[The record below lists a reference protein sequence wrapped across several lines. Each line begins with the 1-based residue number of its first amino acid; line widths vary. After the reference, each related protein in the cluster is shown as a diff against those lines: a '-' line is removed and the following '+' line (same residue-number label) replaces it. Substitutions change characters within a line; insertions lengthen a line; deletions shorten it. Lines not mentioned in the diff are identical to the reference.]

1 MRMSGMDKVQIK
13 VNPGNIR
20 LNPDSRHNLLT
31 ALSVHGFFR
40 HLPLCAGIGRC
51 GNCRIR
57 FVSPP
62 PRPTF
67 KDKETLT
74 PGELEEGWRLACEH
88 GPEPGQEID
97 VPSGRPVFNFSLV
110 SREAPLSLVVDVGTT
125 SVKWAFDH
133 GKGKTSFGSAPN
145 PQSATGGE
153 VMSRMQF
160 ALDGLERAAAQKEAL
175 SGLIRDILA
184 LVQTAPPLTVLT
196 GNPAMICLA
205 FGLDCTTLAR
215 APYSLPLKGNAWYDL
230 GEGLPQVYVPP
241 LVSPFLGADIVCGL
255 LATGSLEHEKPW
267 LFADFGT
274 NAEMILGTENGCF
287 GTSVAMGPALEGCGL
302 RFGAV
307 AGEKGACTQIVM
319 DKNGIYP
326 RGGETC
332 RRLTGTAYLDIVRR
346 LKGLGIIKESGG
358 FAPDNGSPLAQRV
371 FERLKE
377 NRLYVTEDIFL
388 DPADIEELLKVKAAF
403 TLGLEGL
410 LSRAGL
416 KASELDKIYVAGA
429 LGEKLSRGV
438 LISLGFLPPWSEDKI
453 EFCGNTSLAGGI
465 GMAKDLDASRLQAEE
480 IRKSVHTVDLT
491 RNGLYTGS
499 DFARHMRFEFV

>member
-1 MRMSGMDKVQIK
+1 MDKVQIK
-13 VNPGNIR
+13 VDPGNFS
-20 LNPDSRHNLLT
+20 LETDSGHNLLA
-31 ALSVHGFFR
+31 ALSEHGFFR

-57 FVSPP
+57 FAAPF
-62 PRPTF
+62 PRPTT
-67 KDKETLT
+67 KDTETLT
-74 PGELEEGWRLACEH
+74 PRELENGWRLACEH
-88 GPEPGQEID
+88 GPEPGQKID
-97 VPSGRPVFNFSLV
+97 VPVGAPTLEFSAA
-110 SREAPLSLVVDVGTT
+110 SPDAPLSLVLDVGTT

-133 GKGKTSFGSAPN
+133 GRGKISFGSAPN

-160 ALDGLERAAAQKEAL
+160 ALEGAKKAAAQKEGLLA
-175 SGLIRDILA
+175 LIRDILA

-205 FGLDCTTLAR
+205 LGLDCSTLAR
-215 APYSLPLKGNAWYDL
+215 APYSLPLKGDAWYEL
-230 GEGLPQVYVPP
+230 GEGLPQVYIPP

-255 LATGSLEHEKPW
+255 LSTGALLGDKNPW

-274 NAEMILGTENGCF
+274 NAEMILGTESGCF

-302 RFGAV
+302 RFGAA
-307 AGEKGACTQIVM
+307 AGEKGACTRIVM

-358 FAPDNGSPLAQRV
+358 FAPGNGSPLARRV
-371 FERLKE
+371 LKQLKG
-377 NRLYVTEDIFL
+377 NRLYVTGDIFL

-403 TLGLEGL
+403 SLGLEGL

-429 LGEKLSRGV
+429 LGEKLSPGV
-438 LISLGFLPPWSEDKI
+438 LTSLGFLPPWSEDKI

-465 GMAKDLDASRLQAEE
+465 GMAKDLDASRPQAEK
-480 IRKSVHTVDLT
+480 IREAVHTVDLT
-491 RNGLYTGS
+491 RSGLYTGS